1 MNNNNRKKI
10 STVIKTSEEELEQ
23 WFEQQ
28 QCCDINAHKL
38 ALAALAALALHS
50 KMTLKYQLFLQIG
63 VLTF

>member
-28 QCCDINAHKL
+28 QCCDVNAHKL
-38 ALAALAALALHS
+38 ALAALALHS

-63 VLTF
+63 VLNF